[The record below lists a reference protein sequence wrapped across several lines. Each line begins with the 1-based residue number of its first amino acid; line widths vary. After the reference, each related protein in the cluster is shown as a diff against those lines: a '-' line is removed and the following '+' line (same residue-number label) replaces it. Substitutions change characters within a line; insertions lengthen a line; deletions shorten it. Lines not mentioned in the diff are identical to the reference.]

1 MLNARPYVRVY
12 GRAAIKEWAERNR
25 CPENDRL
32 CEEAMWFMQN
42 MFLGPRSDIAE
53 IAEPIREIRVRA
65 PHCHGFEAVGSGV
78 QATHYS

>member
-1 MLNARPYVRVY
+1 
-12 GRAAIKEWAERNR
+12 
-25 CPENDRL
+25 
-32 CEEAMWFMQN
+32 MQN